1 MPRYKKSAGRVNIV
15 KMIKNDGKWRF
26 APIVE
31 RDGSIVRDTVMVNG
45 QEENHPEGRYYLEW
59 YEGGKRR
66 RKGGPAFEDLVA
78 AAQAKFIELEA
89 RRVGLLP
96 AADPERLTIDDA
108 ISDYLEFVRK
118 QRSHRTLL
126 TYRPTLA
133 ELFRKSYTKTYL
145 DEVTRTDILK
155 FIGYAFESNLAARTV
170 YSKLVTVLQ
179 FFKHYGKTELIK
191 SSDWPEYV
199 GTIRSV
205 YTPEEIL
212 ALLNAATFEEQ
223 ILLKF
228 FLTSGF
234 RKDEVRYATWHDV
247 DFHHSLVRVTAKPF
261 WKFKPKNYEERS
273 VPLPTVMMEQLQ
285 EWKNKTNAAA
295 WDPIFPNTKGKPDS
309 THIEVLKRVAF
320 RAKLNC
326 GQCVTKHG
334 NTCATGP
341 HCGRF
346 FLHKFRHTFATQHLH
361 DGIDIRTLQ
370 HWLGHSDMESTI
382 VYLKGIQTKDAIEKV
397 NAGLLASY
405 IS

>member
-1 MPRYKKSAGRVNIV
+1 
-15 KMIKNDGKWRF
+15 MIKDAGKWRF

-31 RDGSIVRDTVMVNG
+31 RDGSIVRNTVMVNG

-66 RKGGPAFEDLVA
+66 RKGGPVFGDLVA

-108 ISDYLEFVRK
+108 ISGYLEFIRK
-118 QRSHRTLL
+118 QRSHRTYL
-126 TYRPTLA
+126 TYRPTLT
-133 ELFRKSYTKTYL
+133 ELFRKSYTKTYF
-145 DEVTRTDILK
+145 DEVTRADILE
-155 FIGYAFESNLAARTV
+155 FISFAYESDLAARTV

-179 FFKHYGKTELIK
+179 FFKHYGKTELIN
-191 SSDWPEYV
+191 SRDWPEYV
-199 GTIRSV
+199 GTIRPV

-212 ALLNAATFEEQ
+212 ALFNAATFEEQ
-223 ILLKF
+223 VLLKF

-247 DFHHSLVRVTAKPF
+247 DFHNSLVRVTAKPF

-285 EWKNKTNAAA
+285 EWKNKNNAAA

-309 THIEVLKRVAF
+309 THIEVLKRVAY

-326 GQCVTKHG
+326 RQCETKHG
-334 NTCATGP
+334 NTCADGP
-341 HCGRF
+341 HCARF
-346 FLHKFRHTFATQHLH
+346 FLHKFRHTFATQHLR

-370 HWLGHSDMESTI
+370 HWLGHRDMKSTV
-382 VYLKGIQTKDAIEKV
+382 VYLKGVQAKDAIEKV